1 MRSCPKNGFCT
12 LFQQISVELFYPQL
26 SDMVEVQ
33 TNPSLS
39 ARYDSVSIPIEYVDS
54 ASSFFKGLIQQRLD
68 GEG

>member
-1 MRSCPKNGFCT
+1 MRSCPKNGIYIQ
-12 LFQQISVELFYPQL
+12 FQRISVELFYPQL